1 MSKRVFWS
9 ILISVLFV
17 VPAVLWFI
25 TYRTINTEKV
35 LNNLYMQFDGISFV
49 SFNYNQA
56 ERFGLEPN
64 VISGVLH
71 VEQNDETQKYNF
83 LANKYTG
90 EIMEITIQ

>member
-35 LNNLYMQFDGISFV
+35 LNNLYMQFDGTWTIFFIDYW
-49 SFNYNQA
+49 FNFKDSWPIYWN
-56 ERFGLEPN
+56 
-64 VISGVLH
+64 I
-71 VEQNDETQKYNF
+71 
-83 LANKYTG
+83 
-90 EIMEITIQ
+90 